1 MTADEAT
8 DAMPGNPREEM
19 PGNPREELRLELGEA
34 RKALHAVRAG
44 GFDAFVIDAGRGE
57 ELFSGAARVMK
68 ELRLELGEARETLDT
83 IRAGGFDAL
92 VIDAGRGEEVFALG
106 GTGRP
111 DRLLVG
117 ARADGGA
124 GYFRAVA
131 LDFDGTLADG
141 QVAPATLAALT
152 EARAARGV
160 RVILV
165 TGRIMSELRA
175 VFPEVDDHIDAVVA
189 ENGALLV
196 THGGVRLLAAPI
208 GRAVSAALTG
218 RGVPHRSGQVIV
230 AGAAADEPAAL
241 EVVRELGLDCRLV
254 RNRGELMVLPAG
266 VTKGT
271 GLLEALGELGLSPHN
286 AIGVGDAENDHSLLD
301 ACEVGVAVANAV
313 DALRAHA
320 DMSMA
325 LPDGQGVADLLLG
338 PLVAGRVHL
347 YPRRWQVTLGTD
359 DDGGPVTLP
368 GSQLN
373 IAICGGTG
381 KGKSYLAG
389 LVCEQ
394 LIRLGYSLVVFDPEG
409 DHHGLGELRD
419 VIITGGHEGRL
430 ADPGEVVR
438 LLRHSH
444 TSVVTDL
451 SHLDAAARAAYVTD
465 LASAVE
471 ARRAATGVPQWVV
484 VDEAHVPIGR
494 GVTARRMLNPPAKGY
509 LLVTWQPAE
518 LSADALLA
526 LDAVI
531 TLGSARPDSQF
542 IDITAAVAD
551 MPRAEIARR
560 LTGPGGRAVLA
571 WRQRPGRAVAFTL
584 GPRTTPHLRH
594 AHKYGQAGVEPA
606 RRFYFKTG
614 PDTATGAVS
623 ANLDE
628 LEAELGRCDRG
639 VLRHHCPRHE
649 FSGWVAGVFRDEAL
663 AADLAEL
670 EAALPADSHP
680 ALVEQVRLALI
691 ALLQTRVS

>member
-8 DAMPGNPREEM
+8 DAMPED
-19 PGNPREELRLELGEA
+19 PREELRLELGEA
-34 RKALHAVRAG
+34 RKALHAVQAG
-44 GFDAFVIDAGRGE
+44 GFDALVIGTGRGE
-57 ELFSGAARVMK
+57 ELFSGAARAMR
-68 ELRLELGEARETLDT
+68 ELRLELDEARETLHT

-117 ARADGGA
+117 AMADGGA

-152 EARAARGV
+152 EARARGV

-175 VFPEVDDHIDAVVA
+175 VFPEVDEHIDAVVA

-218 RGVPHRSGQVIV
+218 RGVAHRSGQVLI

-241 EVVRELGLDCRLV
+241 EVVRELGLDCQLV
-254 RNRGELMVLPAG
+254 RNRGELMILPAG

-286 AIGVGDAENDHSLLD
+286 TIGVGDAENDHSLLD

-320 DMSMA
+320 DMMLA
-325 LPDGQGVADLLLG
+325 LPDGEGVADLLLG
-338 PLVAGRVHL
+338 PLLAGRAHL

-359 DDGGPVTLP
+359 DGGEPVTLP

-373 IAICGGTG
+373 IAVCGGTG

-389 LVCEQ
+389 LICEQ

-438 LLRHSH
+438 LLRHGH

-451 SHLDAAARAAYVTD
+451 SHLDAAARAAYATD

-471 ARRAATGVPQWVV
+471 AHRAATGVPQWVV

-494 GVTARRMLNPPAKGY
+494 DVTTRRMLDPAAKGY
-509 LLVTWQPAE
+509 LLVTWQPTE

-531 TLGSARPDSQF
+531 TLGSARPESRF

-551 MPRAEIARR
+551 MPRAEIARL

-594 AHKYGQAGVEPA
+594 AHKYEQAGVEPA

-614 PDTATGAVS
+614 PDTATGAVA

-670 EAALPADSHP
+670 EAALPADSH
-680 ALVEQVRLALI
+680 AAVVEQVRLALI
-691 ALLQTRVS
+691 AVLQARAS